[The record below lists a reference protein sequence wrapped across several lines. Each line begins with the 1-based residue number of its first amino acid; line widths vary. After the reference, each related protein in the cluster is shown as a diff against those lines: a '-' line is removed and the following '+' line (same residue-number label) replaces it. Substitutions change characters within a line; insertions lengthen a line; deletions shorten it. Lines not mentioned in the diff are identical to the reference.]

1 MYTYIHTYTGSQS
14 FMIGEKYIPAS
25 PDYLSVYIVT
35 EGEDLNIRCNHT
47 QTGSSGWFAESV
59 DRTVPQGGDP
69 ITIGGNLVAADNDT
83 LLFLNPATAGLEGIY
98 SCAGDT
104 LRIFLTF
111 GALVQLTL
119 PL

>member
-14 FMIGEKYIPAS
+14 FRIGEKCIPAS

-35 EGEDLNIRCNHT
+35 EGEDLNILCNHT
-47 QTGSSGWFAESV
+47 QTESSGWFAESV
-59 DRTVPQGGDP
+59 DQTVPQGDP
-69 ITIGGNLVAADNDT
+69 ITIGENLVAADGDI
-83 LLFLNPATAGLEGIY
+83 LFFFNPATPGLEGIY

-111 GALVQLTL
+111 GALVHLTP